1 MWQNTERMS
10 TCNKAGTEY
19 FWEVTGKI
27 INVFFFVINS
37 LNTFYNKYVL
47 FYNK

>member
-1 MWQNTERMS
+1 MS

-19 FWEVTGKI
+19 FWEVAGKT

-37 LNTFYNKYVL
+37 LKIFDNIYVL